1 MAQETTVAD
10 TSCLIPTFERN
21 RYFTG
26 KPMMVS
32 DFDAE
37 QRYLI
42 GKSRLQNQL
51 IHGPGIIC
59 GLALGDAR
67 LADGKLT
74 VEIAEG
80 AALDCCGNLIVVN
93 RTDRVEV
100 QRPADL
106 DGVYYVYIR
115 FSECVRQPIMAT
127 TNASQC
133 GEVCCYNRIRET
145 FELIG
150 LPKTSVTPTTFT
162 GAVKTG
168 ARGDVPVVGA
178 RVKALQSGLVKA
190 ATLSDG
196 SGNFSL
202 DVGSAGSFDIE
213 VSATGFATAGPQ
225 PQSINAGQSKPL
237 GTFKI
242 VTQAGPLPAEVCEDL
257 TQDYF
262 EENSRGCSHCDD
274 PKVFLGIANISGT
287 HPVLDTTSDEV
298 RQHRAVVYTNPM
310 LHDLFCDHVSD
321 FNNPHRTTAAQ
332 VKALQN
338 VNGVGNLDS
347 KADVVARID
356 LISDGTLTITP
367 DVVGNKISI
376 SGPAA
381 ATRAPKNVAAA
392 ANVGI
397 ANSFARED
405 HVHTLDDKVV
415 ERRHL
420 SDDTVDKLVFSSDAS
435 IKVVTK
441 QGTNIG
447 DRQIDITTKVPGP
460 SSQMPKAVSLDP
472 VIGTSTN
479 YAREDHVH
487 NLSSRVVTKDNFA
500 DEIINTFV
508 AADDGSIT
516 VTRDLTVR
524 QVRLK
529 TNPATDV
536 SSVGREKRV
545 GTSLSFARQDHIH
558 NLQINDRGPDDK
570 GTFLLTAGDNV
581 TIKGGAQNEL
591 IVSTRS
597 SQGLT
602 VTAGTAIFEQVS
614 PGETRVSPPIHHQLP
629 VPGDPFAIVL
639 GIVGSDNIIF
649 LSDFADMDSAKP
661 FLQARFLPG
670 TDNFRIDLRD
680 RRPKEGGAANLPPT
694 TYVVRYWAIPFTKEG
709 ESVVSPPPG

>member
-213 VSATGFATAGPQ
+213 VSATGF
-225 PQSINAGQSKPL
+225 
-237 GTFKI
+237 
-242 VTQAGPLPAEVCEDL
+242 
-257 TQDYF
+257 
-262 EENSRGCSHCDD
+262 
-274 PKVFLGIANISGT
+274 
-287 HPVLDTTSDEV
+287 
-298 RQHRAVVYTNPM
+298 
-310 LHDLFCDHVSD
+310 
-321 FNNPHRTTAAQ
+321 
-332 VKALQN
+332 
-338 VNGVGNLDS
+338 
-347 KADVVARID
+347 
-356 LISDGTLTITP
+356 
-367 DVVGNKISI
+367 
-376 SGPAA
+376 
-381 ATRAPKNVAAA
+381 
-392 ANVGI
+392 
-397 ANSFARED
+397 
-405 HVHTLDDKVV
+405 
-415 ERRHL
+415 
-420 SDDTVDKLVFSSDAS
+420 
-435 IKVVTK
+435 
-441 QGTNIG
+441 
-447 DRQIDITTKVPGP
+447 
-460 SSQMPKAVSLDP
+460 
-472 VIGTSTN
+472 
-479 YAREDHVH
+479 
-487 NLSSRVVTKDNFA
+487 
-500 DEIINTFV
+500 
-508 AADDGSIT
+508 
-516 VTRDLTVR
+516 
-524 QVRLK
+524 
-529 TNPATDV
+529 
-536 SSVGREKRV
+536 
-545 GTSLSFARQDHIH
+545 
-558 NLQINDRGPDDK
+558 
-570 GTFLLTAGDNV
+570 
-581 TIKGGAQNEL
+581 
-591 IVSTRS
+591 
-597 SQGLT
+597 
-602 VTAGTAIFEQVS
+602 
-614 PGETRVSPPIHHQLP
+614 
-629 VPGDPFAIVL
+629 
-639 GIVGSDNIIF
+639 
-649 LSDFADMDSAKP
+649 
-661 FLQARFLPG
+661 
-670 TDNFRIDLRD
+670 
-680 RRPKEGGAANLPPT
+680 
-694 TYVVRYWAIPFTKEG
+694 
-709 ESVVSPPPG
+709 